1 MEIDDEDIMRRGGA
15 QGDAV
20 GGSFRS
26 SGTDLDAALGAAES
40 ATQGMRGGSLY
51 DLGASIN
58 DGTATPQDVEAAF
71 RAAGGSEVGDAA
83 GWGRTLGAG
92 VGAAN
97 GWRGGEGV
105 ERDPIWSRGWSG
117 GSGELSAYSREIRGI
132 ADGLLSEAR
141 RVGAKIEAMR
151 PTEGQRAAAAR
162 EAAEART
169 VSLMADGRVGFGR
182 AALPPEQRSVYFD
195 AASGSAPGGMS
206 GDRTAFEEDLNG
218 FFS

>member
-1 MEIDDEDIMRRGGA
+1 MEIDDDEIMRS
-15 QGDAV
+15 
-20 GGSFRS
+20 GGSGGSLQS

-40 ATQGMRGGSLY
+40 ATQGMRGSLY
-51 DLGASIN
+51 DLGSSIN
-58 DGTATPQDVEAAF
+58 EGTATPQDVEAAF
-71 RAAGGSEVGDAA
+71 RAAGGSEGGDAA

-97 GWRGGEGV
+97 GWRAGRET
-105 ERDPIWSRGWSG
+105 DPIWSRAGGGASPSG
-117 GSGELSAYSREIRGI
+117 GELSGYSREIQGI

-151 PTEGQRAAAAR
+151 PTEEQRAAAAR

-206 GDRTAFEEDLNG
+206 GDRAAFEEDLNG